1 LTLPRFNALTYNLMA
16 ERRVVIT
23 GMGVVT
29 PIGNDLETVW
39 SNLKNGVSGIRTIDA
54 FDTTGYD
61 CKIGGQV
68 RDFDPKLF
76 FKNPKDVRRTDR
88 FTHLGMAA
96 AKMAMADSGIDVDN
110 LKERDRF
117 GVIVSTGIGGLKTLQ
132 DQLQILVTR
141 GPGRNSPFTIPML
154 ISNMA
159 GGVISMEFDLRGPNL
174 CIVTACATSNNAI
187 GESWRIIKSG
197 DADIFLAG
205 GAEAS
210 IVEIGI
216 AGFSAMKALSTRN
229 DEPERASRPFDR
241 DRDGF
246 VMSEGAGVVV
256 VEELEHAR
264 ARGAKIYCEITGYG
278 VSADAYHMTAPPPD
292 GEGAARAMKLALDHA
307 RISPE
312 QVDYINAHATSTDI
326 GDICE
331 TRAIKQIFGENAY
344 KVSISATKSMT
355 GHLLGGAGGIEMAA
369 CALAIRD
376 SVIPPTINLEN
387 PGEECD
393 LDYTPNVAREKK
405 VRIALN
411 NSFGFGGHNATL
423 VASAFEG

>member
-1 LTLPRFNALTYNLMA
+1 MT

-23 GMGVVT
+23 GLGVLT
-29 PIGNDLETVW
+29 PVGNDVETFW
-39 SNLKNGVSGIRTIDA
+39 SNLKNGVSGIHTIDA
-54 FDTTGYD
+54 FDTAAYD

-68 RDFDPKLF
+68 RNFDPKPF
-76 FKNPKDVRRTDR
+76 FKNPKDVRRSDR
-88 FTHLGMAA
+88 FSQLAMGAS
-96 AKMAMADSGIDVDN
+96 KMALEDSGIDMAN
-110 LKERDRF
+110 LKQRDRF
-117 GVIVSTGIGGLKTLQ
+117 GVLVSSGIGGLKTLQ
-132 DQLQILVTR
+132 DQLTILLTK
-141 GPGRNSPFTIPML
+141 GPSRSSPFTIPML
-154 ISNMA
+154 LSNMA
-159 GGVISMEFDLRGPNL
+159 SGLISMEFNLRGPNM
-174 CIVTACATSNNAI
+174 CIVTACATANNAI
-187 GESWRIIKSG
+187 GESWRIIKFG

-205 GAEAS
+205 GSEAS
-210 IVEIGI
+210 IVEIGL

-246 VMSEGAGVVV
+246 VVSEGAGVVV
-256 VEELEHAR
+256 VEELQHAR
-264 ARGAKIYCEITGYG
+264 ARGAKIYCELTGYG
-278 VSADAYHMTAPPPD
+278 VSADAYHMTAPLPD
-292 GEGAARAMKLALDHA
+292 GEGAARAMQLALNHA
-307 RISPE
+307 RLSPD

-331 TRAIKQIFGENAY
+331 TRAIKKVFGDDAY
-344 KVSISATKSMT
+344 KVAISSTKSMT

-387 PGEECD
+387 PGKECD

-405 VRIALN
+405 VRVALN

-423 VASAFEG
+423 VATAFEK

>member
-1 LTLPRFNALTYNLMA
+1 MP

-23 GMGVVT
+23 GLGVVT
-29 PIGNDLETVW
+29 PVGNSIETFW

-54 FDTTGYD
+54 FDTTEYD

-68 RDFDPKLF
+68 RDFDPKPF

-88 FTHLGMAA
+88 FTHLAMAA
-96 AKMAMADSGIDVDN
+96 AKMAVADSGIDMDN

-132 DQLQILVTR
+132 DQLQILVTK

-159 GGVISMEFDLRGPNL
+159 GGVISMEFNLRGPNL

-187 GESWRIIKSG
+187 GESWRIIKFG

-205 GAEAS
+205 GSEAS
-210 IVEIGI
+210 IVEIGV
-216 AGFSAMKALSTRN
+216 AGFSAMRALSKRN

-246 VMSEGAGVVV
+246 VMSEGSGVVV

-278 VSADAYHMTAPPPD
+278 VSADAYHMTAPPPN
-292 GEGAARAMKLALDHA
+292 GEGAARAMKMALDHA
-307 RISPE
+307 RVSPA

-326 GDICE
+326 GDLCE
-331 TRAIKQIFGENAY
+331 TRAIKQIFGEYAD

-376 SVIPPTINLEN
+376 SIIPPTINLEN

-405 VRIALN
+405 VRVALN

-423 VASAFEG
+423 VASAFED

>member
-1 LTLPRFNALTYNLMA
+1 MND
-16 ERRVVIT
+16 RRVVIT

-29 PIGNDLETVW
+29 PLGNSVETFW
-39 SNLKNGVSGIRTIDA
+39 SNLRNGVSGIGIIDA
-54 FDTTGYD
+54 FDTSGYD
-61 CKIGGQV
+61 CKIGGQIH
-68 RDFDPKLF
+68 DFDPKPF

-88 FTHLGMAA
+88 FTHLAMAA
-96 AKMAMADSGIDVDN
+96 AKMAVADSGIDIDN

-132 DQLQILVTR
+132 DQLQILLTR

-159 GGVISMEFDLRGPNL
+159 GGVISMEFNLRGPNL

-187 GESWRIIKSG
+187 GESWRIIRSG

-246 VMSEGAGVVV
+246 VMSEGSGVVV

-278 VSADAYHMTAPPPD
+278 ISADAYHMTAPPPD
-292 GEGAARAMKLALDHA
+292 GEGAARAMQLALEHA
-307 RISPE
+307 RILPE

-326 GDICE
+326 GDLCE
-331 TRAIKQIFGENAY
+331 TRAIKQIFADHAY

-393 LDYTPNVAREKK
+393 LDYTANIAREKK
-405 VRIALN
+405 VRVALN

>member
-1 LTLPRFNALTYNLMA
+1 MT

-23 GMGVVT
+23 GLGVLT
-29 PIGNDLETVW
+29 PIGNDVETFW
-39 SNLKNGVSGIRTIDA
+39 SNLKNGVSGIHTIDA
-54 FDTTGYD
+54 FDTAAYD

-68 RDFDPKLF
+68 RGFDPKPF

-88 FTHLGMAA
+88 FTQLSVAA
-96 AKMAMADSGIDVDN
+96 ARIALDDSGIDVAN
-110 LKERDRF
+110 LKDRNRF

-132 DQLQILVTR
+132 DQLTILLTK
-141 GPGRNSPFTIPML
+141 GPTRNSPFTIPML

-159 GGVISMEFDLRGPNL
+159 SGVISMEFNLRGPNL

-187 GESWRIIKSG
+187 GESWRIIKFG

-205 GAEAS
+205 GSEAS
-210 IVEIGI
+210 IVEIGL

-229 DEPERASRPFDR
+229 DEPGRASRPFDR

-246 VMSEGAGVVV
+246 VMSEGAGIVV
-256 VEELEHAR
+256 VEELEHAK
-264 ARGAKIYCEITGYG
+264 ARGAKIYCELTGYG

-292 GEGAARAMKLALDHA
+292 GEGAARAMQMALDHA
-307 RISPE
+307 RLSPG

-331 TRAIKQIFGENAY
+331 TRAIKKVFGDDAY
-344 KVSISATKSMT
+344 KVAISSTKSMT

-387 PGEECD
+387 PGKECD
-393 LDYTPNVAREKK
+393 LDYTPKVAREKK
-405 VRIALN
+405 VRVALN

-423 VASAFEG
+423 VATAFEK

>member
-1 LTLPRFNALTYNLMA
+1 MNND
-16 ERRVVIT
+16 RRVVIT
-23 GMGVVT
+23 GLGAVT
-29 PIGNDLETVW
+29 PLGNDVETFW
-39 SNLKNGVSGIRTIDA
+39 SNLKNGVSGIRAIDA
-54 FDTTGYD
+54 FDTTAYD
-61 CKIGGQV
+61 CRIGGQV
-68 RDFDPKLF
+68 RGFDPKPF
-76 FKNPKDVRRTDR
+76 FKNPKDLRRTDR
-88 FTHLGMAA
+88 FTQLSMAA
-96 AKMAMADSGIDVDN
+96 AKMAVEDSGIDIAN
-110 LKERDRF
+110 LKQRDRF

-132 DQLQILVTR
+132 DQLTILLTK
-141 GPGRNSPFTIPML
+141 GPTRNSPFTIPML

-159 GGVISMEFDLRGPNL
+159 SGFISMEFDLHGPNL

-187 GESWRIIKSG
+187 GESWRIIKFG

-205 GAEAS
+205 GSEAG
-210 IVEIGI
+210 IVEIGL

-246 VMSEGAGVVV
+246 VISEGAGVVV
-256 VEELEHAR
+256 VEELEHAK

-278 VSADAYHMTAPPPD
+278 MSADAYHMTAPPPD
-292 GEGAARAMKLALDHA
+292 GEGAARAMQLALEHA
-307 RISPE
+307 RISPD

-331 TRAIKQIFGENAY
+331 TRAIKLVFGDQAY
-344 KVSISATKSMT
+344 KVAISSTKSMT
-355 GHLLGGAGGIEMAA
+355 GHLLGGAGGVEMAA

-393 LDYTPNVAREKK
+393 LDYTPNVARERK

-423 VASAFEG
+423 VATAFEG

>member
-1 LTLPRFNALTYNLMA
+1 MNND
-16 ERRVVIT
+16 RRVVIT
-23 GMGVVT
+23 GLGT
-29 PIGNDLETVW
+29 ISPLGNDVETFW
-39 SNLKNGVSGIRTIDA
+39 SNLKNGVSGIHAIDS
-54 FDTTGYD
+54 FDTSAYD

-68 RDFDPKLF
+68 RDFDPKPF

-88 FTHLGMAA
+88 FTQLAVAA
-96 AKMAMADSGIDVDN
+96 AKMAVTDSGIDIEN
-110 LKERDRF
+110 LERRDRF

-132 DQLQILVTR
+132 DQLTILLTK
-141 GPGRNSPFTIPML
+141 GPSRNSPFTIPML

-159 GGVISMEFDLRGPNL
+159 TGVISMEFNLRGPNL

-187 GESWRIIKSG
+187 GESWRIIKFG
-197 DADIFLAG
+197 DADVFLAG
-205 GAEAS
+205 GSEAS
-210 IVEIGI
+210 IVEIGL
-216 AGFSAMKALSTRN
+216 AGFSAMRALSTRN
-229 DEPERASRPFDR
+229 DQPERASRPFDR

-256 VEELEHAR
+256 VEELEHAK
-264 ARGAKIYCEITGYG
+264 ARGAKIYCELTGYG

-292 GEGAARAMKLALDHA
+292 GQGAARAMQLALEHA
-307 RISPE
+307 HISPD

-331 TRAIKQIFGENAY
+331 TRAIKQVFGDTAY
-344 KVSISATKSMT
+344 KVAISSTKSMT
-355 GHLLGGAGGIEMAA
+355 GHLLGGAGGVEMAA

-376 SVIPPTINLEN
+376 GVIPPTINLEN

-405 VRIALN
+405 VRVILN

-423 VASAFEG
+423 VATAFEK

>member
-1 LTLPRFNALTYNLMA
+1 MP

-29 PIGNDLETVW
+29 PVGNGLETFW
-39 SNLKNGVSGIRTIDA
+39 SNLKNGVSGIATIDA
-54 FDTTGYD
+54 FDTSGYD

-68 RDFDPKLF
+68 RDFDPKPF
-76 FKNPKDVRRTDR
+76 FKNSKDVRRTDR
-88 FTHLGMAA
+88 FTHLAMAA
-96 AKMAMADSGIDVDN
+96 AKMAIADSGIDMAN
-110 LKERDRF
+110 LRHRDRF

-132 DQLQILVTR
+132 DQLQILVTK

-159 GGVISMEFDLRGPNL
+159 GGVISMEFGLSGPNL

-187 GESWRIIKSG
+187 GESWRIIKFG

-210 IVEIGI
+210 IVEIGV
-216 AGFSAMKALSTRN
+216 AGFSAMKALSKRN

-246 VMSEGAGVVV
+246 VMSEGSGVVV

-292 GEGAARAMKLALDHA
+292 GEGAARAMKMALDHA
-307 RISPE
+307 RISPA

-326 GDICE
+326 GDLCE
-331 TRAIKQIFGENAY
+331 TRAIKQIFGAY
-344 KVSISATKSMT
+344 ADKVSISATKSMT

-393 LDYTPNVAREKK
+393 LDYTPHVAREKK
-405 VRIALN
+405 VRVALN

>member
-1 LTLPRFNALTYNLMA
+1 MA

-29 PIGNDLETVW
+29 PGGNDLETFW
-39 SNLKNGVSGIRTIDA
+39 SNLKNGVSGIHTIDA
-54 FDTTGYD
+54 FDVTGYD
-61 CKIGGQV
+61 CRIGGQV
-68 RDFDPKLF
+68 RDFDPKPF

-88 FTHLGMAA
+88 FTHLAMAA
-96 AKMAMADSGIDVDN
+96 AKMAMADSGIDVAN

-117 GVIVSTGIGGLKTLQ
+117 GVMIGTGEGGLKTLQ
-132 DQLQILVTR
+132 DQLRILLTK

-187 GESWRIIKSG
+187 GESWRIIKFG
-197 DADIFLAG
+197 DADVFLAG

-210 IVEIGI
+210 IVEIGL

-246 VMSEGAGVVV
+246 VMSEGAGIVVL
-256 VEELEHAR
+256 EELEHAK

-278 VSADAYHMTAPPPD
+278 ISADAYHMTAPPPD
-292 GEGAARAMKLALDHA
+292 GEGASRAMKMALEHA
-307 RISPE
+307 GISPE

-326 GDICE
+326 GDLCE
-331 TRAIKQIFGENAY
+331 TRAIKQIFGEHAY
-344 KVSISATKSMT
+344 KVPISSTKSMT
-355 GHLLGGAGGIEMAA
+355 GHLLGGAGGVEMAA

-393 LDYTPNVAREKK
+393 LDYTPDLARDKK
-405 VRIALN
+405 VRVALN

-423 VASAFEG
+423 VATAFEE

>member
-1 LTLPRFNALTYNLMA
+1 MA

-23 GMGVVT
+23 GMGVLT
-29 PIGNDLETVW
+29 PIGNDLETFW
-39 SNLKNGVSGIRTIDA
+39 SNLKGGVSGISAIDA
-54 FDTTGYD
+54 FDATGYD
-61 CKIGGQV
+61 CRIGGQV
-68 RDFDPKLF
+68 RNFDPKLF
-76 FKNPKDVRRTDR
+76 FKNTKDVRRTDR
-88 FTHLGMAA
+88 FTHLAMAA
-96 AKMAMADSGIDVDN
+96 AKMAIADSGIDIAN
-110 LKERDRF
+110 LKQRDRF

-132 DQLQILVTR
+132 DQLQVLLTK

-159 GGVISMEFDLRGPNL
+159 GGVISMEFGLRGPNL

-187 GESWRIIKSG
+187 GESWRIIKFG

-205 GAEAS
+205 GSEAS
-210 IVEIGI
+210 IVEIGV
-216 AGFSAMKALSTRN
+216 AGFSAMKALSKRN

-246 VMSEGAGVVV
+246 VMSEGAGIVV

-278 VSADAYHMTAPPPD
+278 LSADAYHMTAPPPD
-292 GEGAARAMKLALDHA
+292 GAGAARAMKLALEHA

-326 GDICE
+326 GDVCE
-331 TRAIKQIFGENAY
+331 TRAIKQIFGEQAY
-344 KVSISATKSMT
+344 KVAISSTKSMT
-355 GHLLGGAGGIEMAA
+355 GHLLGGAGGVEMAA

-387 PGEECD
+387 PDEECD
-393 LDYTPNVAREKK
+393 LDYTANVAREKR
-405 VRIALN
+405 VRVALN

-423 VASAFEG
+423 VASAFED

>member
-1 LTLPRFNALTYNLMA
+1 MTD
-16 ERRVVIT
+16 RRVVIT
-23 GMGVVT
+23 GLGAVT
-29 PIGNDLETVW
+29 PIGNDAETFW
-39 SNLKNGVSGIRTIDA
+39 SNLKNGVSGIRKIEA

-61 CKIGGQV
+61 CQIGGEV
-68 RDFDPKLF
+68 RDFEPKPF

-88 FTHLGMAA
+88 FAQLALAA
-96 AKMAMADSGIDVDN
+96 AKMALEDSGVDLEK
-110 LKERDRF
+110 LKRRDRF
-117 GVIVSTGIGGLKTLQ
+117 GVIVSSGIGGLRTLQ
-132 DQLQILVTR
+132 DQQTILLTR
-141 GPGRNSPFTIPML
+141 GPSRNSPFTIPML

-159 GGVISMEFDLRGPNL
+159 SGLISMEYGLRGPNM

-187 GESWRIIKSG
+187 GESWRIIKFG

-205 GAEAS
+205 GSES
-210 IVEIGI
+210 PIVAIGL

-246 VMSEGAGVVV
+246 VMSEGAGIVV
-256 VEELEHAR
+256 VEELEHAK
-264 ARGAKIYCEITGYG
+264 ARRAKIYCEITGYG
-278 VSADAYHMTAPPPD
+278 ASADAYHMTAPPPN
-292 GEGAARAMKLALDHA
+292 GEGAVRAMQVALEHA
-307 RISPE
+307 GISPN

-331 TRAIKQIFGENAY
+331 TRAIKQVFGDQAH
-344 KVSISATKSMT
+344 KVAISSTKSMT

-405 VRIALN
+405 VRVTLS

-423 VASAFEG
+423 VATAFDK

>member
-1 LTLPRFNALTYNLMA
+1 MKD
-16 ERRVVIT
+16 RRVVIT

-29 PIGNDLETVW
+29 PVGNSVETFW
-39 SNLKNGVSGIRTIDA
+39 SNLKNGVSGIHTIDA
-54 FDTTGYD
+54 FDTAGYD

-68 RDFDPKLF
+68 RDFDPKRF

-88 FTHLGMAA
+88 FTHLAMAA
-96 AKMAMADSGIDVDN
+96 AKMAVADSGIDLDN

-132 DQLQILVTR
+132 DQLQILVTK

-159 GGVISMEFDLRGPNL
+159 GGVISMEFNLRGPNL

-187 GESWRIIKSG
+187 GESWRIIKFG

-210 IVEIGI
+210 IVEIGV
-216 AGFSAMKALSTRN
+216 AGFSAMKALSRRN

-246 VMSEGAGVVV
+246 VMSEGSGVVV

-278 VSADAYHMTAPPPD
+278 VSADAYHMTAPPPN
-292 GEGAARAMKLALDHA
+292 GEGAARAMKMALDHA
-307 RISPE
+307 RISPA

-326 GDICE
+326 GDLCE
-331 TRAIKQIFGENAY
+331 TRAIKQIFGEYAD

-393 LDYTPNVAREKK
+393 LDYTGNVARERK
-405 VRIALN
+405 VRVALN

>member
-1 LTLPRFNALTYNLMA
+1 MP

-23 GMGVVT
+23 GMGVLT
-29 PIGNDLETVW
+29 PVGNGLETFW

-54 FDTTGYD
+54 FDTSGYD

-68 RDFDPKLF
+68 RDFDPKAF

-88 FTHLGMAA
+88 FTQLAMAA
-96 AKMAMADSGIDVDN
+96 AKMAVTDSVIDMEN
-110 LKERDRF
+110 LEQRDRF

-132 DQLQILVTR
+132 DQLTILLTK
-141 GPGRNSPFTIPML
+141 GPSRNSPFTIPML

-159 GGVISMEFDLRGPNL
+159 SGVISMEFNLHGPNL

-187 GESWRIIKSG
+187 GEAWRIIKFG
-197 DADIFLAG
+197 DADVFLAG
-205 GAEAS
+205 GSEAS
-210 IVEIGI
+210 IVEIGL
-216 AGFSAMKALSTRN
+216 AGFSAMRALSTRN
-229 DEPERASRPFDR
+229 DQPERASRPFDR

-256 VEELEHAR
+256 VEELEHAK

-278 VSADAYHMTAPPPD
+278 MSADAYHMTAPPPD
-292 GEGAARAMKLALDHA
+292 GEGAARAMQMALEHA
-307 RISPE
+307 RISPA

-326 GDICE
+326 GDLCE
-331 TRAIKQIFGENAY
+331 TRAIKQVFGDHAH
-344 KVSISATKSMT
+344 KVSISSTKSMT
-355 GHLLGGAGGIEMAA
+355 GHLLGGAGGAEMAA

-393 LDYTPNVAREKK
+393 LDYTPNVAREQK

-423 VASAFEG
+423 VASAFEE

>member
-1 LTLPRFNALTYNLMA
+1 MP

-29 PIGNDLETVW
+29 PVGNSIETFW

-68 RDFDPKLF
+68 RDFDPKQF

-88 FTHLGMAA
+88 FTHLAMAA
-96 AKMAMADSGIDVDN
+96 AKMAVKDSGIDIAN

-132 DQLQILVTR
+132 DQLQILVTK

-154 ISNMA
+154 ASNMA
-159 GGVISMEFDLRGPNL
+159 GGVISMEFNLRGPNL

-187 GESWRIIKSG
+187 GESWRIIKFG

-205 GAEAS
+205 GVEAS
-210 IVEIGI
+210 IVKIGV
-216 AGFSAMKALSTRN
+216 AGFSAMKALSRRN

-246 VMSEGAGVVV
+246 VMSEGSGVVV

-292 GEGAARAMKLALDHA
+292 GEGAARAMKMALNHA

-326 GDICE
+326 GDLCE
-331 TRAIKQIFGENAY
+331 TRAIKQIFGAY
-344 KVSISATKSMT
+344 ANKVSISATKSMT

-387 PGEECD
+387 PGEGCD

-405 VRIALN
+405 VRVALN